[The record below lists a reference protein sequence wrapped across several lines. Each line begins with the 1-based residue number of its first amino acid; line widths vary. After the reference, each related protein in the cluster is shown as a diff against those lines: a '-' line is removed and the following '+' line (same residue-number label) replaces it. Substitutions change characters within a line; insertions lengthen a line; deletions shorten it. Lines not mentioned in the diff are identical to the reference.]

1 MSQSETEKSAKR
13 DQGTCCNSQLHGNYN
28 ESFKCV
34 MWEEKAEELMPC
46 CQLVDELSGN

>member
-1 MSQSETEKSAKR
+1 MRQKN
-13 DQGTCCNSQLHGNYN
+13 QQNGTKEHVVIHGNYN